1 MKTLK
6 SGSRLYLYVLFF
18 AWLIF
23 PGCHKATQQQQLPS
37 IDATSIPSVLQGA
50 YLGELRLPDQTTTE
64 ILNGGST
71 VRFHF
76 PRGIYLVGRDTAGQI
91 RMLTETDFTCTG
103 DCTEG
108 CNVFYIRKHFACSQ
122 CEPGTISCTG
132 KSLSLS
138 GLQGYGFV
146 DFKQG
151 VHFVKD
157 TQQIK
162 YLFSP
167 PDALFDI
174 PEVRKGMEQ
183 FNMANYGVA
192 HPDFSH
198 PEAYRPVAVN
208 LFGCLVTYLVLKNGQ
223 LRTDANVSE
232 LIDASSW
239 YCHCDQGDTGCT
251 MESGLG
257 YKMCKKGNCISCR
270 MHVDEQSLD

>member
-1 MKTLK
+1 VNSYSFSFKICRYENFKIWLP
-6 SGSRLYLYVLFF
+6 SLPVRIIF

-138 GLQGYGFV
+138 GL
-146 DFKQG
+146 
-151 VHFVKD
+151 HR
-157 TQQIK
+157 
-162 YLFSP
+162 FSLIFSGCF
-167 PDALFDI
+167 A
-174 PEVRKGMEQ
+174 K
-183 FNMANYGVA
+183 
-192 HPDFSH
+192 HPGSATF
-198 PEAYRPVAVN
+198 A
-208 LFGCLVTYLVLKNGQ
+208 T
-223 LRTDANVSE
+223 
-232 LIDASSW
+232 
-239 YCHCDQGDTGCT
+239 
-251 MESGLG
+251 
-257 YKMCKKGNCISCR
+257 
-270 MHVDEQSLD
+270 